1 MQDWLQAYL
10 GDRRSEV
17 TKELGCRE
25 MTPDALLRLNV
36 ELMVLS
42 DMEMLLDNEICDI
55 KTRIGG

>member
-1 MQDWLQAYL
+1 MQDWLQEYL
-10 GDRRSEV
+10 EDRRSEV

-25 MTPDALLRLNV
+25 MTSDALLRLNV